1 MQLVHGPLL
10 HFLLD
15 ILSTIEKGAKWP
27 DLWTQARVVVLSK
40 GFEPKSP
47 LDFRPISIL
56 LKIYRTWSRLRSLE
70 VLRHIGSILPPQ
82 VAATA
87 GGISADSL
95 AAYTA
100 TVVEDAFWNRED
112 KCGVVIDIIK
122 CYNMIPWTPSAMLL
136 EKLKIPHQYITGL
149 MSLLKNIRR
158 SFDIQGN
165 CSQFFNATTG
175 IAEGCAM
182 SVSLMAVYSL
192 LTYKVFLAMHPGIQ
206 PLCYADNWGLIA
218 NAPSQIK
225 PAIFTLSKIVNSLRM
240 AISFPKSWVWAT
252 KLSWKNSLNNI
263 QVDGHTFPYKTH
275 AVDLGCDINYNRR
288 KLITAGKS
296 VLKKSHVFLKGSR
309 KVKYLCNL
317 NEK

>member
-1 MQLVHGPLL
+1 MDPQSSTSNHPFLGSRFHNLLHSAIKHWCISSGWANYWDDFNPFLRCINDCPTCEFQPLTPDRWLANLKGVKKNSARGADGFSTFELQLVHGPLL

-47 LDFRPISIL
+47 LDIRPISIL
-56 LKIYRTWSRLRSLE
+56 PKIYRTWSRLRSLE

-122 CYNMIPWTPSAMLL
+122 CYNIMDTKRDVVGKTQNPPSVHYRTDVPV
-136 EKLKIPHQYITGL
+136 KK
-149 MSLLKNIRR
+149 
-158 SFDIQGN
+158 
-165 CSQFFNATTG
+165 
-175 IAEGCAM
+175 
-182 SVSLMAVYSL
+182 YS
-192 LTYKVFLAMHPGIQ
+192 PI
-206 PLCYADNWGLIA
+206 
-218 NAPSQIK
+218 
-225 PAIFTLSKIVNSLRM
+225 LRY
-240 AISFPKSWVWAT
+240 P
-252 KLSWKNSLNNI
+252 
-263 QVDGHTFPYKTH
+263 
-275 AVDLGCDINYNRR
+275 R
-288 KLITAGKS
+288 KLFT
-296 VLKKSHVFLKGSR
+296 VLQCYHWDSRGVCIVRFLDGRVFFANLQSIPCDAPGHSTFVLCRQLGPDCQCPIADQTSHIHAFKN
-309 KVKYLCNL
+309 C
-317 NEK
+317 